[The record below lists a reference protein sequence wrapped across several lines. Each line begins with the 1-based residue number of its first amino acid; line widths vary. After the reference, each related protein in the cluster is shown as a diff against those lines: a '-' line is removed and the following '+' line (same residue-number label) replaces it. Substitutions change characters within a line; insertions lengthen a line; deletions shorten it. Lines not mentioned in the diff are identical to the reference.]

1 MRSGLPKSSA
11 VPILALLIF
20 ALLSLVPTVA
30 RQWGVQS
37 IHLGYLGFPRHSP
50 SRVKNASIDTRSR
63 FPVYGS
69 QCKSSL
75 FGDFYSSCTDRDAH
89 PHHSVMD
96 TPPRSSFEAAAEP
109 EYNHIAYSATKE
121 PSSITR
127 GVSAFK
133 EFVIKRW
140 DDHQTT
146 QPLPPRHDSVH
157 DEISTHPSPTL
168 VNLLGG
174 LAPSS
179 GQELHSTPHNDV
191 DTSTK
196 YTPKDSLLL
205 LVPLFIHETW
215 QQVCHAGGHYLDSW
229 TSQSPQNPETGS
241 LISQSPA
248 HDLATGEQ
256 AHLDYLPTEK
266 QTQPEPASTKGLL
279 SNGSETT
286 QPDSPGDSLS
296 AAPLPQNPLVT
307 TAGQSKDTGLGRD
320 PEHRRGSS
328 MAIDSHFRHSASHH
342 PHPFQSHPRDHS
354 LTEGT
359 TTAREDLTA
368 QHHTSAYDEEG
379 QQPPRYTE
387 ENDPFQLASKL
398 KTDEEIRALHPQA
411 NTSRKRHGHA
421 PTAVSQVVDS
431 APSSTIPA
439 LTKLGTSSSRKQLQG
454 FYHTQNENIERM
466 LKPVEEHR
474 RDARELSVNNQL
486 KYKIA
491 IYGSFAAN
499 ICLSILQLYG
509 AIASSSLSLF
519 TTMADSVFDP
529 LSNLTLL
536 LCNKTV
542 NRVDPRKFPA
552 GKARI
557 ETAGNICFCFLMT
570 AVSFL
575 LIAFSI
581 RDLVAGS
588 NSETGDFHLPSV
600 IAVAVAF
607 CTKFALFLYCFALRN
622 QVSQIR
628 ILWEDHRNDLF
639 INGFGILTS
648 VGGSKLRWWI
658 DPMGAIILSV
668 LISCLW
674 LHTAYHEFQLLIG
687 VTADTKMQQLITY
700 ISMTH
705 SPLITAID
713 TVRAYTS
720 GPRLVVEVDIVMDSS
735 DSLRA
740 THDVAEELQF
750 KLESLP
756 DVERAYVH
764 VDYETTHKPEHF
776 LKKEL

>member
-1 MRSGLPKSSA
+1 M
-11 VPILALLIF
+11 
-20 ALLSLVPTVA
+20 
-30 RQWGVQS
+30 
-37 IHLGYLGFPRHSP
+37 
-50 SRVKNASIDTRSR
+50 
-63 FPVYGS
+63 
-69 QCKSSL
+69 
-75 FGDFYSSCTDRDAH
+75 
-89 PHHSVMD
+89 
-96 TPPRSSFEAAAEP
+96 E
-109 EYNHIAYSATKE
+109 
-121 PSSITR
+121 
-127 GVSAFK
+127 
-133 EFVIKRW
+133 
-140 DDHQTT
+140 
-146 QPLPPRHDSVH
+146 
-157 DEISTHPSPTL
+157 
-168 VNLLGG
+168 
-174 LAPSS
+174 
-179 GQELHSTPHNDV
+179 
-191 DTSTK
+191 
-196 YTPKDSLLL
+196 
-205 LVPLFIHETW
+205 
-215 QQVCHAGGHYLDSW
+215 
-229 TSQSPQNPETGS
+229 
-241 LISQSPA
+241 
-248 HDLATGEQ
+248 
-256 AHLDYLPTEK
+256 
-266 QTQPEPASTKGLL
+266 
-279 SNGSETT
+279 
-286 QPDSPGDSLS
+286 
-296 AAPLPQNPLVT
+296 
-307 TAGQSKDTGLGRD
+307 
-320 PEHRRGSS
+320 
-328 MAIDSHFRHSASHH
+328 DSHFRHSASHH
-342 PHPFQSHPRDHS
+342 PHAFQSHTRDRA
-354 LTEGT
+354 LTGT
-359 TTAREDLTA
+359 TTALESEDPTA
-368 QHHTSAYDEEG
+368 QHRNSAYDEEG
-379 QQPPRYTE
+379 QPPRYTE
-387 ENDPFQLASKL
+387 ENDPFKLASKL

-421 PTAVSQVVDS
+421 SPATVPQMER
-431 APSSTIPA
+431 ST
-439 LTKLGTSSSRKQLQG
+439 TSSSALQTLETLGLSTSRKQLQG
-454 FYHTQNENIERM
+454 FYQTQNENIERM

-474 RDARELSVNNQL
+474 RDARELNTNNQV

-499 ICLSILQLYG
+499 ICLAILQMYG

-557 ETAGNICFCFLMT
+557 ETAGNIGFCFLMT
-570 AVSFL
+570 AVSFI

-588 NSETGDFHLPSV
+588 DSETGEFHLPSV
-600 IAVAVAF
+600 IAVSVAF

-628 ILWEDHRNDLF
+628 ILWEDHRNDLL

-658 DPMGAIILSV
+658 DPMGAIVLSV
-668 LISCLW
+668 LICCLW

-720 GPRLVVEVDIVMDSS
+720 GPRLVVEVDIVMDPS